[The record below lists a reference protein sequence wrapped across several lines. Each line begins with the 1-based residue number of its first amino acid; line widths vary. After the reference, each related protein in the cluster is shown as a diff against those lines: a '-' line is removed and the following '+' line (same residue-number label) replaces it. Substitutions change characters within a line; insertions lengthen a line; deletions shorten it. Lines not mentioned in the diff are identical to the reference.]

1 MRPPDMFAGSGGGV
15 MREHKKEKTG
25 TGFDRKQK
33 VKESFLKI
41 IYRACQKVSDKIED
55 LQFQF
60 YFIVG
65 GNSEEKV

>member
-1 MRPPDMFAGSGGGV
+1 